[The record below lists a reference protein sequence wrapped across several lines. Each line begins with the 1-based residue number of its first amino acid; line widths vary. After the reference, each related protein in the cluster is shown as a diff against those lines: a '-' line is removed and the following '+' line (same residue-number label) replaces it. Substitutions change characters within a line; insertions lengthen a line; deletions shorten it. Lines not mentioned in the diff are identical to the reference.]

1 MLILTRNGAVKLK
14 IKNWDEY
21 LLIPIRTQQSEGSLK
36 FTLETCTGMTITRK
50 RMFLEIAILSYFAA
64 KY

>member
-21 LLIPIRTQQSEGSLK
+21 LLIPIRTQQSEGLLK
-36 FTLETCTGMTITRK
+36 SKLETLKITRK
-50 RMFLEIAILSYFAA
+50 RMVFLEIAILSYFAA
-64 KY
+64 K